1 MLKSR
6 THTAPKIIKAL
17 QSFWASVKHSE
28 WFRHHPIL
36 SSPDP
41 WSNLW
46 LHGLCCC
53 FFFVIYMDH
62 IDHLS
67 EEVDLNKT
75 IPLMLHGD
83 DADSHRRRSFCVL
96 TMGSVLVSGCSTFD
110 SKLLLY
116 ITDNSRCTDETFAVL
131 DKWLAWSLTELQL
144 GFYLDIDA
152 FGAPYKPHSDGRKGL
167 IADGYRAVVC
177 FYKGDEKYVQKCYK
191 TSHSAVSKN
200 CCFTCLASTETGPLL
215 YTHHGR
221 SASHRATILTTEQ
234 FITQVAG
241 VRTFINIP
249 GWHVSMLVYDWLH
262 IVDLCIIPETSA
274 STLVELTREAVFGDA
289 GTQDE
294 RLRLAYVMFSR
305 ACKNAKIR
313 CRGQI
318 FSMCL
323 GLCSAI
329 CCFFMVILIC
339 FLLIMC
345 LGICTSC
352 KETTLSCWAQIIP
365 YFGTEALQW
374 G

>member
-1 MLKSR
+1 
-6 THTAPKIIKAL
+6 
-17 QSFWASVKHSE
+17 
-28 WFRHHPIL
+28 
-36 SSPDP
+36 
-41 WSNLW
+41 
-46 LHGLCCC
+46 
-53 FFFVIYMDH
+53 
-62 IDHLS
+62 
-67 EEVDLNKT
+67 
-75 IPLMLHGD
+75 
-83 DADSHRRRSFCVL
+83 
-96 TMGSVLVSGCSTFD
+96 MGSVLVSGCSTFD

-318 FSMCL
+318 FSMPAEVDDAAGGAVASQSLPSKSLEVNSADGEQLPEQRARQIL
-323 GLCSAI
+323 GGQAPPPPPDAPPDIVEPPPPPPWARPREPAKMRETWGKAQMASSH
-329 CCFFMVILIC
+329 FM
-339 FLLIMC
+339 
-345 LGICTSC
+345 
-352 KETTLSCWAQIIP
+352 
-365 YFGTEALQW
+365 
-374 G
+374 